1 MRHQTIQSA
10 LAERREQFGFVTLQD
25 MADFIN
31 KHRTADEPGVTTRY
45 SVHDWVVTGR
55 YAPGRD
61 VRPLLARALCI
72 PLEAVTLLCA
82 GLPADIPDVPH
93 PDQPLGGDHAE

>member
-1 MRHQTIQSA
+1 MRHTSIQSA
-10 LAERREQFGFVTLQD
+10 LAERRDQFGFVTLQD

-55 YAPGRD
+55 YSPGRD

>member
-31 KHRTADEPGVTTRY
+31 KHRTADEPGATTRY
-45 SVHDWVVTGR
+45 SVHDWVVPGR

>member
-31 KHRTADEPGVTTRY
+31 NHRTADEPGVTTRY

-61 VRPLLARALCI
+61 VRPLLALCI

>member
-31 KHRTADEPGVTTRY
+31 KHRTADEPGRPRATRCTTG
-45 SVHDWVVTGR
+45 W
-55 YAPGRD
+55 
-61 VRPLLARALCI
+61 
-72 PLEAVTLLCA
+72 
-82 GLPADIPDVPH
+82 
-93 PDQPLGGDHAE
+93 

>member
-1 MRHQTIQSA
+1 MRHTSIQSA
-10 LAERREQFGFVTLQD
+10 LAERRDQFGFVTLQD